1 MGRLVC
7 DANIIIDLKVGKTLA
22 LIFELQEDFAVP
34 DVLYEQELSARHSDL
49 LDLGLSVLP
58 IHEEY
63 MQEAEKLAGIY
74 RHPSHIDLL
83 ALALAKQ
90 EGCPLLTGDARL
102 REAAKCERVDVRG
115 TLWIMQQLYDERMLD
130 VHDVERAYR
139 RMLSGRRRLP
149 TEAIKEQL
157 DLMKTA

>member
-63 MQEAEKLAGIY
+63 MQEAERLAGIY

-115 TLWIMQQLYDERMLD
+115 TLWIMQWLHDEQMLD

>member
-63 MQEAEKLAGIY
+63 MQEAERLAG

-90 EGCPLLTGDARL
+90 EGCPLLTGDAQ
-102 REAAKCERVDVRG
+102 AAKCERVDVRG
-115 TLWIMQQLYDERMLD
+115 TLHAAATR
-130 VHDVERAYR
+130 
-139 RMLSGRRRLP
+139 
-149 TEAIKEQL
+149 
-157 DLMKTA
+157 